1 MIVYFD
7 ICFIKI
13 HIKIDVIIDV
23 LCYHIMQKEEFE
35 MTTLALKEQ
44 RINILLD
51 KAVVNRLKQL
61 AAEKKVPSMSKF
73 CQEAITEKLYEFEK
87 EQKIKMMQFAASD
100 PDYLERCNTIQ
111 KEFETIEY
119 NGGSEEW

>member
-1 MIVYFD
+1 MFQQIHIKNDVYFD
-7 ICFIKI
+7 
-13 HIKIDVIIDV
+13 VI
-23 LCYHIMQKEEFE
+23 CYHIMREDEFE

-111 KEFETIEY
+111 KEFEAIEY

>member
-1 MIVYFD
+1 
-7 ICFIKI
+7 
-13 HIKIDVIIDV
+13 
-23 LCYHIMQKEEFE
+23 

-73 CQEAITEKLYEFEK
+73 CQEAITENLYEFEK

-100 PDYLERCNTIQ
+100 PDYLERCTTIQ
-111 KEFETIEY
+111 KEFEVIEY

>member
-1 MIVYFD
+1 
-7 ICFIKI
+7 
-13 HIKIDVIIDV
+13 
-23 LCYHIMQKEEFE
+23 

-87 EQKIKMMQFAASD
+87 EQKIKMANEEAESKIEKANQ
-100 PDYLERCNTIQ
+100 
-111 KEFETIEY
+111 EFEENVWNIL
-119 NGGSEEW
+119 